1 MADIGKINHLK
12 VLKAVDFGLYL
23 DAGDLGEILLPS
35 RYVPAGTVVDDWL
48 DVFIHLDSEDRLI
61 ATTETPKVVVGQCAL
76 LKVVAVNRIGAFLDW
91 GLPKDLLVP
100 FSEQVERMEVGKS
113 YVVFAFLD
121 DIKDRITG
129 TMQLENHLF
138 DKSAWLKEGEA
149 VDLVIWDETELGFKA
164 AINGTHSGLLYRN
177 EVFQPLHYGDQ
188 LKGFIKAIREDG
200 KIDLTLQLAPPQ
212 ATRAALSDRILQH
225 LRQHQ
230 GVSTLTDR
238 SPPAEIY
245 KTFQVSKGSY
255 KKALGGL
262 YKKRLI
268 RIDRDRITLLEK

>member
-61 ATTETPKVVVGQCAL
+61 ATTETPKVMVGQCAL